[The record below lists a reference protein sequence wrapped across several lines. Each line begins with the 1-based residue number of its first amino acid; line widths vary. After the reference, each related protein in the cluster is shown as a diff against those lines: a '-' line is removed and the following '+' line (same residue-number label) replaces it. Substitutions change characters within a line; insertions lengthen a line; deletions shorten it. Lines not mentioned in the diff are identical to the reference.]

1 MPIPNAMV
9 LGQDDPSAPSRL
21 CEPVFILRIRRKV
34 VIVDMKNGAGFTE
47 RNSHTLLSKGT
58 IKEEDGSVRLLRGR
72 ART

>member
-9 LGQDDPSAPSRL
+9 FGQDDPFAPSGL

-34 VIVDMKNGAGFTE
+34 VIVDMKNCTGFTE
-47 RNSHTLLSKGT
+47 RNSNTFLSKGT
-58 IKEEDGSVRLLRGR
+58 IKEEEGSVRLLRGR